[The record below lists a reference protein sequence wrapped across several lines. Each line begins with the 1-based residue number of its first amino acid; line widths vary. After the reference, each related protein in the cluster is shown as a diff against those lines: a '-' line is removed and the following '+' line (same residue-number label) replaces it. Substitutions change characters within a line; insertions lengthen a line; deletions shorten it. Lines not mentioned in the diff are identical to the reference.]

1 MRRKLLE
8 EIKPSVEK
16 ILDSEVN
23 ECSQRVPDAEKQH
36 RVKEP
41 LINPCSERAHPGQP
55 FPLIPMIDIS
65 ASTASF
71 RGVSGRERPFSGA
84 AGRFR
89 LSTRQGARRKIE
101 IGQTER
107 RDPTRGVFC
116 DPLVAPFV

>member
-1 MRRKLLE
+1 MSALK
-8 EIKPSVEK
+8 
-16 ILDSEVN
+16 EV
-23 ECSQRVPDAEKQH
+23 PLDAEKQH

-89 LSTRQGARRKIE
+89 LSTRQGAPRKIE